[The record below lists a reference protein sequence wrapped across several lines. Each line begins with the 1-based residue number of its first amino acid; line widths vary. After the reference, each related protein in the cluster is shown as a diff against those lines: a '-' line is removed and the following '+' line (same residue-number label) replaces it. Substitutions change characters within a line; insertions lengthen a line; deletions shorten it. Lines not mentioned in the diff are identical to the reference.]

1 MPKHRHTRERAGS
14 RVIVTMQDGSQFQDV
29 FVARPVHRRWVEFRE
44 RGRVPMSQVKSVARM
59 VGREIK

>member
-1 MPKHRHTRERAGS
+1 MGKHRHTNERRGS

-29 FVARPVHRRWVEFRE
+29 FVARPAHRRWVEFRE
-44 RGRVPMSQVKSVARM
+44 LGRVPMSQVKSVARM